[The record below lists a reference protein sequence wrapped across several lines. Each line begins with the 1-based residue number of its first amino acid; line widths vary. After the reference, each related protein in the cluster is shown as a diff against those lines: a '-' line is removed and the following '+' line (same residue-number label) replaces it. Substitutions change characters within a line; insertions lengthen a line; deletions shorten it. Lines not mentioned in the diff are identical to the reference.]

1 MQKKNE
7 TGKRTNKRYEELEF
21 TDDFMFCK
29 ILQNNPELCKEM
41 TELIIGRKIGRI
53 LNSESQK
60 PIEITADG
68 KGVRFD
74 VYLEDDTKTVYD
86 IEMETTTKKNLPKRA
101 RYYQAMIDLN
111 IIERGADYTELRKSY
126 VIFICLKNPYA
137 EAGLHK
143 YTFETICREIPE
155 LTMGDEVV
163 KVFLAAEGSAD
174 DVSEEMKAF
183 LDYLA
188 GKAAESRLTQ
198 KLDRE
203 VRKAREHKQWRQE
216 YMTLLEK
223 YREER
228 EAGREEGLK
237 AGREE
242 GLKAGREEGLK
253 AGREE
258 GLRAG
263 LEAGELCKTVS
274 VIDKMLQKNRSI
286 EEISE
291 LTGEEIGF
299 VQKVRDLISVQGTE
313 YDPGQVMKKLLSSTE
328 SQE

>member
-1 MQKKNE
+1 
-7 TGKRTNKRYEELEF
+7 
-21 TDDFMFCK
+21 
-29 ILQNNPELCKEM
+29 
-41 TELIIGRKIGRI
+41 
-53 LNSESQK
+53 
-60 PIEITADG
+60 
-68 KGVRFD
+68 
-74 VYLEDDTKTVYD
+74 
-86 IEMETTTKKNLPKRA
+86 
-101 RYYQAMIDLN
+101 
-111 IIERGADYTELRKSY
+111 
-126 VIFICLKNPYA
+126 
-137 EAGLHK
+137 
-143 YTFETICREIPE
+143 
-155 LTMGDEVV
+155 MGDEVV

-183 LDYLA
+183 LDYLG
-188 GKAAESRLTQ
+188 GKAAESSLTQ
-198 KLDRE
+198 KLDAE

-228 EAGREEGLK
+228 EAGREEGLKAGREEGLK

-313 YDPGQVMKKLLSSTE
+313 YDPGQVMKKLLSSAE